1 MSFGFSVGD
10 IILVSQLAYE
20 LYSTVTTGRRA
31 AGKDL
36 KELEDV
42 LFGLHC
48 ALDHLGKTAEDIS
61 ATALNRQDAKAIEM
75 RQKLNTMVD
84 SCRATLM
91 ELDSVTKPYREVAD
105 PGGNGIVDDTT
116 DSPDDGTPTNPNK
129 KRSMARVKQSIR
141 VNWMKIRW
149 DIERTSLSEYRGKLQ
164 AHTDA
169 INIVLSTF
177 LWCVSCHLLT
187 LNMN

>member
-20 LYSTVTTGRRA
+20 LYSTVTTGRRT

-61 ATALNRQDAKAIEM
+61 ATALNKQDANAIEM
-75 RQKLNTMVD
+75 QQKLNTMVD
-84 SCRATLM
+84 SCRATLT
-91 ELDSVTKPYREVAD
+91 ELDSVTKPYREAAD
-105 PGGNGIVDDTT
+105 PGGNGIADDTT
-116 DSPDDGTPTNPNK
+116 DFLDNGTPTNPNK
-129 KRSMARVKQSIR
+129 KLSLARFKKSFR
-141 VNWMKIRW
+141 ANWMKIRW
-149 DIERTSLSEYRGKLQ
+149 DIERNSLNEYREKLQ

-177 LWCVSCHLLT
+177 LWCVPYHLLT